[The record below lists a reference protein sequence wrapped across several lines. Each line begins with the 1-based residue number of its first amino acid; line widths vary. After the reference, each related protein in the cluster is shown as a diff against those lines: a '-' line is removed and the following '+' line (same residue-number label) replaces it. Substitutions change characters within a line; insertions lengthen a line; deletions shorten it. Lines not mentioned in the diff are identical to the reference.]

1 MQKPQPITI
10 AIEPEVIQKIHQ
22 AYRYTLC
29 SDWGEVNL
37 IDQDQHN
44 SRLAQMLSR
53 LLLQKYLIKE
63 KIPFTVRQ
71 NNNPSLSFQNK
82 LLIGGRPVNF
92 FLNVERGEPEAV
104 QSPRLFLTKNQVES
118 LKEQDDLNIFGTFLR
133 KYMGAPV
140 EVPGFYY
147 FFPAILA
154 HKAESNSPGCLISS
168 SQKHSVW
175 AFTSDREGLASS
187 NEISLTPGKTT
198 QVSLNAGFIRFLYLQ
213 EKPAVEIS
221 VSYPGQTYFNIQ
233 PADWTAILFDPSYLI
248 LTGYRSSLDLKISA
262 QQKLSIDTQSRIRYF
277 KTQKLEINPSSLRSL
292 TGLFDYAKL
301 LDKGE

>member
-22 AYRYTLC
+22 AYRYSLC

-37 IDQDQHN
+37 FDQDQHN
-44 SRLAQMLSR
+44 SRLAQMISR
-53 LLLQKYLIKE
+53 LLLQKYLIRE

-71 NNNPSLSFQNK
+71 IYNQNPSFQNQ

-92 FLNVERGEPEAV
+92 FLNVERGEPEAA
-104 QSPRLFLTKNQVES
+104 QPPRFFLTKNQVES

-133 KYMGAPV
+133 KKMDDSV

-147 FFPAILA
+147 FLPAILA
-154 HKAESNSPGCLISS
+154 HKSEANSPECLISS
-168 SQKHSVW
+168 SQKHTVSI
-175 AFTSDREGLASS
+175 FTSDREGLASS
-187 NEISLTPGKTT
+187 NEVSLIPGKPTR
-198 QVSLNAGFIRFLYLQ
+198 VSLNDSMIRFLYLQ
-213 EKPAVEIS
+213 QKPAGEIS
-221 VSYPGQTYFNIQ
+221 VSYPGQSFFNIQ
-233 PADWTAILFDPSYLI
+233 PADWTAILFDPHFLMLI
-248 LTGYRSSLDLKISA
+248 GYRSSLDLKISA
-262 QQKLSIDTQSRIRYF
+262 RQKLSIDTQSRIRYF
-277 KTQKLEINPSSLRSL
+277 KTQKLDISPSTLRSL